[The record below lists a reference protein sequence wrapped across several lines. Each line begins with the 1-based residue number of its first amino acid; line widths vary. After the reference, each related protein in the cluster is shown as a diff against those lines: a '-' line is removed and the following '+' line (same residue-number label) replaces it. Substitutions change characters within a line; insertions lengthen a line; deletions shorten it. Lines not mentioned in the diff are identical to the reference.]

1 MTISLKSVLVTG
13 AASGLGRAV
22 ARALTKE
29 GVAVVCMDA
38 NQEALD
44 AVVGEIR
51 SAGGNAEGLVVDVA
65 DAGQVAGAFEKIA
78 DLPLPLEGAVTCAGI
93 RSTTSVLE
101 LSVDE
106 WDHVMAV
113 NLRGTFLCVQGALS
127 QMIPRSRGRIVT
139 IGSDTGKRGGGRVGK
154 SVYGASKGGVIV
166 LTRSLARELA
176 SFEGNIRINCVCP
189 GPMLTGMSSPGPAD
203 DAAPRPHAS
212 VPIGRYGSATEVAA
226 GVAFLLSDEAS
237 FVYGETLDVDG
248 GVVMD

>member
-1 MTISLKSVLVTG
+1 VTISLKSVLVTG

-22 ARALTKE
+22 VRTLTKE

-38 NQEALD
+38 NQDGLD
-44 AVVGEIR
+44 AVVGEVR
-51 SAGGNAEGLVVDVA
+51 SAGGDAEGLVVDVA
-65 DAGQVAGAFEKIA
+65 DERQVAAAFEKIA
-78 DLPLPLEGAVTCAGI
+78 GFPLPLEGVVTCAGI
-93 RSTTSVLE
+93 RNTTSVLD
-101 LSVDE
+101 LTVAE

-113 NLRGTFLCVQGALS
+113 NLRGTFLCVQGALR
-127 QMIPRSRGRIVT
+127 QMMPRSRGRIVT
-139 IGSDTGKRGGGRVGK
+139 IGSDTGKRGGGRVSK

-176 SFEGNIRINCVCP
+176 SFNGDIRINCVCP
-189 GPMLTGMSSPGPAD
+189 GPMLTAMSGSGPVD
-203 DAAPRPHAS
+203 DSAPRPHAS
-212 VPIGRYGSATEVAA
+212 VPIGRYGTVAEVAV